1 MKRIRRRTVIVLFL
15 LCLTLGGYLAVNWLA
30 DDLAET
36 SIILNILGILN
47 VVLIVILLFMLLRGI
62 VRPFLEGARIPR
74 MNISLRVKMTTL
86 AILLVIIP
94 SGVIVGMGTSI
105 IYNILDN
112 WHNPDLNEIMESA
125 RTLATTYEAE
135 NARETAHYAQA
146 IGEEATL
153 QILQSKSELPLF
165 LKKRMERYQ
174 LSSIEIYRNGNLVA
188 MIRNENQPLQSLEQA
203 SKEYQK
209 ELTAGESFHSVTS
222 LPVGTYV
229 RFGTLMPVG
238 EGISDRYVVVT
249 GRLIIRNLTRHVARL
264 TTAYERYQKTQD
276 SIRSLKIFN
285 ISSLLLIA
293 ILAIFSGMWGGL
305 KFTDNFLNAFNLL
318 LLGTERV
325 SRGELDFGI
334 EVRTRDEMG
343 RLMQSFNSMIDKLRT
358 HEQELRLRAIELESV
373 NQFLEDKKHYFE
385 AVLNC
390 LPVGVVSVSNFGNVL
405 SINGFAKEILGIRG
419 RVEEGTRMSGL
430 LKSRGGTDTL
440 RRMVDRITQDFEPNL
455 RQNIVFEGAEHIR
468 STDVSI
474 TRLTDRLGEEI
485 GYLIIIE
492 DITKLEQA
500 QKMLAWKEAV
510 RRIVH
515 ELKNPLTPIKLAAE
529 RIRFKAEKGT
539 DGLRD
544 VVLDSVKPMIEEI
557 ISMQRLIENF
567 SRYAKM
573 PPPRQEEV
581 DIHNLLDETIH
592 LLEPE
597 GQDVTFHKLYAD
609 TVPVLRVDRSLM
621 KSAFVNIMR
630 NALAAMTDDNEGT
643 LTVKTIYFAAG
654 RRVQVEISDTGKGIE
669 TEMKEKIFIPYFSTK
684 ARGDGL
690 GLAIVHNIVTAHN
703 GHVYVKDNYP
713 KGSTFV
719 IDLPVA

>member
-1 MKRIRRRTVIVLFL
+1 MVVLFL
-15 LCLTLGGYLAVNWLA
+15 LCLTLGGYLAVSWMG
-30 DDLAET
+30 DGLAET

-86 AILLVIIP
+86 AILLVIVP
-94 SGVIVGMGTSI
+94 SGVIVGMGASI

-112 WHNPDLNEIMESA
+112 WHNPDLVEIMESA
-125 RTLATTYEAE
+125 RTLATSYESE
-135 NARETAHYAQA
+135 NARETAHYARI
-146 IGEEATL
+146 IGEEASL
-153 QILQSKSELPLF
+153 SLLQSKTELPMF
-165 LKKRMERYQ
+165 LKKRLERYQ
-174 LSSIEIYRNGNLVA
+174 LSSIEIYRNGDLVA
-188 MIRNENQPLQSLEQA
+188 MIRDENQPLQSLEQA
-203 SKEYQK
+203 GKSHRS
-209 ELTAGESFHSVTS
+209 ELASGESFHSVRS

-238 EGISDRYVVVT
+238 EGISDRYAVVT

-264 TTAYERYQKTQD
+264 STAHERYRKTQD

-293 ILAIFSGMWGGL
+293 ILAIFSGMWAGL
-305 KFTDNFLNAFNLL
+305 KFTDNFLRAFTLL

-334 EVRTRDEMG
+334 EVRSRDEMG
-343 RLMQSFNSMIDKLRT
+343 RLMQSFNSMVETLRT

-405 SINGFAKEILGIRG
+405 SMNGFAKEILGIRG
-419 RVEEGTRMSGL
+419 RVEEGTRLSTL
-430 LKSRGGTDTL
+430 LNARGGTETL
-440 RRMVDRITQDFEPNL
+440 SRMVDRITQDFEPNIQ
-455 RQNIVFEGAEHIR
+455 QNIVFEGAEHIR

-539 DGLRD
+539 DGLRE

-557 ISMQRLIENF
+557 ISMQHLIENF

-573 PPPRQEEV
+573 PPPRQEDV
-581 DIHNLLDETIH
+581 DIHELLDETIR

-597 GQDVTFHKLYAD
+597 GQGVAFHKLYAD
-609 TVPVLRVDRSLM
+609 SVPVLRVDRSLM
-621 KSAFVNIMR
+621 KSAFMNILR
-630 NALAAMTDDNEGT
+630 NALAAMTDDEAGT

-654 RRVQVEISDTGKGIE
+654 RRVQVEISDTGRGIE

-703 GHVYVKDNYP
+703 GHVYVKDNFP